1 MPLRHRSRRFSSR
14 SWFTAERFCFNKANS
29 PSASFTR
36 YHAAQITNPHRNINA
51 LWRSMRLSMVTI
63 GRFLSVRRWMKQRK
77 KQIRLTTA
85 ELALHYGGLGAGPP
99 TSEVQ
104 EVKRLHCLPMQIVLL
119 LPCLLQWFQTSSVPA
134 NRGFLLPAPQPRWQS
149 RQNAPEFG
157 SPHSFA

>member
-1 MPLRHRSRRFSSR
+1 MSLRRRSRRFSSQ
-14 SWFTAERFCFNKANS
+14 SWSTAERFCFNKANS
-29 PSASFTR
+29 PIASFVSCPAT
-36 YHAAQITNPHRNINA
+36 QITNTHRNINA
-51 LWRSMRLSMVTI
+51 LWRSMRYSTAAI

-85 ELALHYGGLGAGPP
+85 ELALHYGGLGTGPP

-104 EVKRLHCLPMQIVLL
+104 EVNRLHCLPMQIVLL

>member
-1 MPLRHRSRRFSSR
+1 MPSRRRSRRFSSR
-14 SWFTAERFCFNKANS
+14 SWSTAERFCFNKANS

-134 NRGFLLPAPQPRWQS
+134 NRAFLLPASSTAMAKSAKCP
-149 RQNAPEFG
+149 
-157 SPHSFA
+157 